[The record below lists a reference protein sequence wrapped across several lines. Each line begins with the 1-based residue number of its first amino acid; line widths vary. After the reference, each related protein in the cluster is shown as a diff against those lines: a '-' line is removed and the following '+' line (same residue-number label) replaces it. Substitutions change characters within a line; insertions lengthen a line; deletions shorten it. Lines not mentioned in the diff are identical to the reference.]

1 MLIGPRLP
9 TVMMRNSTV
18 GRTVLPPGS
27 TAAWRS
33 LHLQTFRS
41 TCAPYLAHS
50 DLTLPLSPVAQ
61 DSHSP
66 QFPNSPTLPSTP
78 VNKEEALTQQQ
89 VTGEWLLMPAPR
101 GPFWGLWVQVG
112 ALASRAW
119 VQNTPT
125 PMR

>member
-1 MLIGPRLP
+1 
-9 TVMMRNSTV
+9 MMRNSTV

-89 VTGEWLLMPAPR
+89 VTAPCR
-101 GPFWGLWVQVG
+101 RTRKPCWPCKGPMSWPSTIRFILR
-112 ALASRAW
+112 LHETR
-119 VQNTPT
+119 T
-125 PMR
+125 